1 MGTSSNFAA
10 IPNSP
15 SFRHAAVVNNFVVTG
30 FQGTF
35 QNRVQWSAVN
45 DVTSWTAGLNLAD
58 IEDLPEGG
66 VITGITGGQYGL
78 IFQENRITRMDYR
91 GGAIVFSFR
100 RIFLDFD
107 LISSEITSV

>member
-1 MGTSSNFAA
+1 MVMNLHKNLLWVHLVTLQLYLTA
-10 IPNSP
+10 P

-30 FQGTF
+30 YQGTF

-45 DVTSWTAGLNLAD
+45 DVTSWTAGINLAD

-91 GGAIVFSFR
+91 GGAIVF
-100 RIFLDFD
+100 L
-107 LISSEITSV
+107 LEE